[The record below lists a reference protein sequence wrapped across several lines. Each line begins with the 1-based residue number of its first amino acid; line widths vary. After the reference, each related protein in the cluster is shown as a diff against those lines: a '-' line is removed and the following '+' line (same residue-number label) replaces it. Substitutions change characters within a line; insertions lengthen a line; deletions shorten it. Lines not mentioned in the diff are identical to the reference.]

1 MSDVYLEYTVMDG
14 MVRVAAID
22 EATGTEAVLIGP
34 VSAGRKALKQA
45 AIRKLEYILAKQ
57 AKAADGDARRPGY
70 WA

>member
-1 MSDVYLEYTVMDG
+1 MSDVYLEYTVMDD

-22 EATGTEAVLIGP
+22 EATGTEAILIGP

-45 AIRKLEYILAKQ
+45 AIQKLEYVLAKQ
-57 AKAADGDARRPGY
+57 AKAARSDTPRPGY